1 MKKRKLNG
9 RLQLDK
15 LTIAKLSNKSLVR
28 GGDDL
33 TLQDSS
39 FVIYCLTK
47 LNDNCGTIT
56 VIGATTIGDR
66 PTEGQTKCNC
76 DL

>member
-1 MKKRKLNG
+1 MKKRQIKG

-28 GGDDL
+28 GGDSL
-33 TLQDSS
+33 TLQDRS
-39 FVIYCLTK
+39 FVIYCLTAY
-47 LNDNCGTIT
+47 NDNCGTVTI
-56 VIGATTIGDR
+56 IGATTVGDR